1 MTIFAY
7 GAPAVGLGYMYLLM
21 SLYVLYFSTNV
32 LLISPAVMGTVFAAS
47 RIWDAISDPIVGY
60 WSDRTGARL
69 GRRRS
74 WMLASIVPTA
84 GLFLMVFSAP
94 AGLSSSG
101 LIIWMT
107 IAVIGFYAVATMLFV
122 PHMSLGAEL
131 SVDYHERSKLYGARH
146 GFYTLGSIAALG
158 SMYVFTNSGA
168 LPVDK
173 LRSLVTEHA
182 TLAGVALAVLVVFA
196 ITRLQERP
204 EFQGRAAE
212 SPFSAF
218 RDVWGNPHARLLI
231 LVTFIENIGGAAIG
245 VLTLFI
251 AEYVVGAPELAAL
264 IILCYMVPSTVLV
277 PIWAPLSKRYS
288 KKFMWM
294 FSMVLTGLSFGG
306 MISLLFIDT
315 LSARLWTICVLAVTA
330 GIAAGCGGTIS
341 PSVQSD
347 VIDFDEHETG
357 ERKEGTYFA
366 AWNFVYKSAYGVMLL
381 LTGYVLSLSGFEP
394 NVEQTMAVKWAMIT
408 LYGAFPLVCYLVGAW
423 LFSKF
428 RLNEAEHAE
437 IRTELERRAVIRE
450 QTLDKSG
457 RILGEGNV

>member
-1 MTIFAY
+1 
-7 GAPAVGLGYMYLLM
+7 MYLLM

-32 LLISPAVMGTVFAAS
+32 LLMSPAVMGTIFGAS
-47 RIWDAISDPIVGY
+47 RIWDAISDPVVGY

-74 WMLASIVPTA
+74 WMLASIVPIA
-84 GLFLMVFSAP
+84 LFFLMVFSAP
-94 AGLSSSG
+94 ANLSATA
-101 LIIWMT
+101 LIVWMT

-122 PHMSLGAEL
+122 PQMSLGAEL

-158 SMYVFTNSGA
+158 SMYLFTNSGD
-168 LPVDK
+168 LPLVE
-173 LRSLVTEHA
+173 LRSLITEHA
-182 TLAGVALAVLVVFA
+182 AFAGLALAVLVLFA
-196 ITRLQERP
+196 VIRLRERP
-204 EFQGRAAE
+204 EFQGRAAQ

-251 AEYVVGAPELAAL
+251 AEYVVGAPQHAAL
-264 IILCYMVPSTVLV
+264 IILCYMVPSTILV
-277 PIWAPLSKRYS
+277 PIWAPLSRRYS
-288 KKFMWM
+288 KKTMWM
-294 FSMVLTGLSFGG
+294 FSMILTGLSFGG
-306 MISLLFIDT
+306 MISLLFMDT
-315 LSARLWTICVLAVTA
+315 LTLRLWTISILAATA

-347 VIDFDEHETG
+347 VIDYDEYETG

-381 LTGYVLSLSGFEP
+381 LTGYVLSLSGFVP
-394 NVEQTMAVKWAMIT
+394 KVEQTMTVKWAMLI
-408 LYGAFPLVCYLVGAW
+408 LYGAFPFVCYLTGAW

-428 RLNEAEHAE
+428 RLNEAEHNR
-437 IRTELERRAVIRE
+437 IRIELARRVQE
-450 QTLDKSG
+450 N
-457 RILGEGNV
+457 EGIANRTAAPT